1 MHSAPNI
8 AHQEQQKKLLSDA
21 TDNAIVAQKI
31 GISVQEQL
39 QKVCLSMIYSI
50 VTCFTFCFR

>member
-1 MHSAPNI
+1 MIHSVPNI

-21 TDNAIVAQKI
+21 TDNAIVAQEI

-39 QKVCLSMIYSI
+39 QKV
-50 VTCFTFCFR
+50 